1 MYLLHKTRK
10 RQKYKKG
17 ETELLSAYNIPDCPN
32 NKGYIWLL
40 YASWLNVT
48 PFSPGTDCF
57 VFQALLG
64 NNHYDKNES
73 IIKVLL
79 WKCYTIIEFWA
90 TFRFF
95 QLAKKSLN
103 ALANIAICNCV
114 STLTKVTFLVTDFS
128 QNAITIAFYGDCPLF
143 SPLLLL
149 FQFWPKRGHDMKDLI
164 EIWSGFLPHKIALW
178 FINYF
183 ASQKRKNYCFIDL
196 LKRIAER
203 EMTKDKVIRGPSRG
217 THLVVIRIEGTGYLV
232 TTIVPQLVI
241 MLA

>member
-1 MYLLHKTRK
+1 MSRHFHQAPIVSFFK
-10 RQKYKKG
+10 
-17 ETELLSAYNIPDCPN
+17 LSWEITTTT
-32 NKGYIWLL
+32 KMK
-40 YASWLNVT
+40 
-48 PFSPGTDCF
+48 
-57 VFQALLG
+57 ALLKFCFG
-64 NNHYDKNES
+64 NV
-73 IIKVLL
+73 IQLL
-79 WKCYTIIEFWA
+79 NFGQLLD
-90 TFRFF
+90 FF
-95 QLAKKSLN
+95 NWQKKSKS
-103 ALANIAICNCV
+103 AHKCCDYV
-114 STLTKVTFLVTDFS
+114 STFTKVTFLVTDFS